1 MKRIEL
7 LPKDAPFW
15 STYCRDYEYLQGKT
29 VYINR
34 FIARYSLAKGFKGID
49 AHTYRRSTLMGYDA
63 VMRLMLAFSAY
74 DTLFKA
80 VEKLTPHLSL
90 SYDIYTF
97 QIRNKELEEEF
108 RSNQLLLN
116 VLKADA
122 KETALSR
129 LESFEKG
136 GESLT
141 CIAYAIRNMVAHGQ
155 MNPTASKASRTA
167 VAKQINQLSSL
178 VLDACD
184 FIFNDYL
191 IVLKQVL
198 DDPIKVD
205 FASIEKEN
213 KELVKQQRWNL
224 QQKEREAKKI
234 LRKQLNSV
242 PHASR

>member
-7 LPKDAPFW
+7 LPIDSPLW
-15 STYCRDYEYLQGKT
+15 SKYCRDYEYLQGKT

-34 FIARYSLAKGFKGID
+34 FIARYSLAKAFKGID
-49 AHTYRRSTLMGYDA
+49 AHTFRRSTLMGYDA

-80 VEKLTPHLSL
+80 VEKLTPQLSL
-90 SYDIYTF
+90 RYDIYSF
-97 QIRNKELEEEF
+97 LIHNHELEEEF

-129 LESFEKG
+129 LEAFEKG

-141 CIAYAIRNMVAHGQ
+141 CIAFAIRNMVAHGQ
-155 MNPTASKASRTA
+155 MNPTASKASRTS
-167 VAKQINQLSSL
+167 VANQINQLSAL

-191 IVLKQVL
+191 IVLIQVL
-198 DDPIKVD
+198 DDPIKAD
-205 FASIEKEN
+205 FTSIEKEN
-213 KELVKQQRWNL
+213 KELLKQQRWIL
-224 QQKEREAKKI
+224 QQREREAKKT

-242 PHASR
+242 SHAIG

>member
-1 MKRIEL
+1 MKRIDL
-7 LPKDAPFW
+7 LPIDSPLW
-15 STYCRDYEYLQGKT
+15 SKYCRDYEYLQGKT

-34 FIARYSLAKGFKGID
+34 FIARYSLAKAFKGID
-49 AHTYRRSTLMGYDA
+49 AHTFRRSTLMGYDA

-80 VEKLTPHLSL
+80 VEKLTPQLSL
-90 SYDIYTF
+90 RYDIYSF
-97 QIRNKELEEEF
+97 LIHNHELEEEF

-129 LESFEKG
+129 LEAFEKG

-141 CIAYAIRNMVAHGQ
+141 CIAFAIRNMVAHGQ
-155 MNPTASKASRTA
+155 MNPTASKASRTS
-167 VAKQINQLSSL
+167 VANQINQLSTL

-191 IVLKQVL
+191 IVLIQVL
-198 DDPIKVD
+198 DDPIKAD
-205 FASIEKEN
+205 FTSIEKEN
-213 KELVKQQRWNL
+213 KELLKQQRWIL
-224 QQKEREAKKI
+224 QQREREAKKT

-242 PHASR
+242 SHAIG